1 MLNTDIA
8 IVTGLV
14 LLVLSIPAIFSA
26 FSEGRAPRV
35 AAVVMIA
42 GGSLVLW
49 AFSQKPGGF
58 DLAEI
63 PNAIVRVVAMFVN

>member
-1 MLNTDIA
+1 MNIDIA
-8 IVTGLV
+8 IVSGLV

-35 AAVVMIA
+35 AAIVMVA
-42 GGSLVLW
+42 GGSLMVW

>member
-1 MLNTDIA
+1 MNTDIA
-8 IVTGLV
+8 LVTGLV

-35 AAVVMIA
+35 AAVVMVI
-42 GGSLVLW
+42 GGGLLVW

-58 DLAEI
+58 TFEEI
-63 PNAIVRVVAMFVN
+63 PNAIVRVVAMVLN